1 MGQETFGIHSVWAV
15 KLPEKSKQKV
25 AWSDLHFQ
33 RHFFFFFAKYT
44 IRGKLKFKVIFPQDV
59 KDLFS
64 YILVFSFADKFEM
77 CYFYSLIGKTFF
89 ITEIS

>member
-1 MGQETFGIHSVWAV
+1 M
-15 KLPEKSKQKV
+15 KLPEKSKQKM

-33 RHFFFFFAKYT
+33 RHIFFFFAEHA
-44 IRGKLKFKVIFPQDV
+44 IRGKFKFKVIFPQDFKV
-59 KDLFS
+59 LFS
-64 YILVFSFADKFEM
+64 YILMFSVADKFEM